1 MIYVPFLQTAFHTV
15 PLSMTDWLVATA
27 ASSTLLIAME
37 LAKIVLRVV
46 RPDPYAVPAKTRPAG
61 VFAEAST
68 R

>member
-1 MIYVPFLQTAFHTV
+1 V